1 MQRGIQR
8 LENQDREEQSLVRR
22 SLFLSPSLART
33 GTTQCLCQ
41 KWFRIEVIRQ
51 ISETNMKSV
60 VLDRFWGRQTR
71 GWNQIDKTSWRKCP
85 SWVSA
90 CLDWAAYMGLLS
102 EFGQR
107 TPNLLPSS
115 YIHWEFQMAIQRII
129 FLFPSKKTW
138 FLSLFFSH
146 EEVIAKM
153 LPIILT
159 SPSHAIWWVE
169 GQCCEKQQS
178 REDANVGLIVLCLG
192 ANHFQTNKT

>member
-1 MQRGIQR
+1 
-8 LENQDREEQSLVRR
+8 
-22 SLFLSPSLART
+22 
-33 GTTQCLCQ
+33 
-41 KWFRIEVIRQ
+41 
-51 ISETNMKSV
+51 MKSV

-115 YIHWEFQMAIQRII
+115 YIHWEFQMAIKWQSNASFSFSLLKR
-129 FLFPSKKTW
+129 LG
-138 FLSLFFSH
+138 FLSLFLSF
-146 EEVIAKM
+146 EEVIVKM
-153 LPIILT
+153 LRIILT

-178 REDANVGLIVLCLG
+178 ERMPTLDWLFYAWVPIIFKPTRLNNFHSCPFI
-192 ANHFQTNKT
+192 TNNMQARDTDYHHHESVRGGKFKAEMWI